1 MILTIKCTSNNWSIP
16 ETAPHEYIHCDGK
29 HLVISGHRT
38 GRRNMFVIVC
48 PDAITV
54 SDDYQSLCTA
64 IVRLGGL
71 SVNPDSLAHLLRNA
85 LCPTPMTALINV
97 YSLTFGD
104 TLTIRTLLDGAPVVT
119 NEYAFP
125 YLSALSRN
133 DSVPSTDT
141 LFHLLCEAVDEHLG
155 STSEGVLMLSSGK
168 DSTSI
173 LLALAELGR
182 KNIRALTYVAGTAND
197 EDDYAKPLAKRFGIP
212 HMTVRLDNDPRY
224 MNNLLIHY
232 FENTP
237 FPGLDKTQ
245 IPYLLSLDAG
255 GVSNEI
261 VLDASGNDLYMGHVL
276 GKYDRV
282 KLFYNVSHFVPKS
295 SINLLS
301 HVSPLTFFFKSR
313 SETCFP
319 GYYFKPSTIELL
331 LGTCDLTQE
340 YWAESDRNNKELDMF
355 DFRIAIRV
363 RHYDSNQVMLKA
375 CTAAAARGVAIEF
388 PWTNEKLAD
397 YYFNLP
403 EPERFDRNGFVNKI
417 LLRRM
422 LRERLEYPDAML
434 GKRFF
439 EFQLAP
445 FMAAHRKF
453 VIDEIFACNLWQS
466 PVRTLVPRWYD
477 SLSSTP
483 HLAYGLN
490 ALFMISGW
498 YNHSKYIN
506 R

>member
-1 MILTIKCTSNNWSIP
+1 
-16 ETAPHEYIHCDGK
+16 
-29 HLVISGHRT
+29 
-38 GRRNMFVIVC
+38 
-48 PDAITV
+48 
-54 SDDYQSLCTA
+54 
-64 IVRLGGL
+64 
-71 SVNPDSLAHLLRNA
+71 
-85 LCPTPMTALINV
+85 MTALINV

-104 TLTIRTLLDGAPVVT
+104 TLTIRTPLDGAPVVT

-155 STSEGVLMLSSGK
+155 SASGSVLMLSSGK

-182 KNIRALTYVAGTAND
+182 KNVRALTYVAGTAND
-197 EDDYAKPLAKRFGIP
+197 EDDYAEPLAKRFGIP
-212 HMTVRLDNDPRY
+212 HMTVRLDNDPKY
-224 MNNLLIHY
+224 IKSALIHY

-245 IPYLLSLDAG
+245 IPYVLSLDAG
-255 GVSNEI
+255 GISSEV
-261 VLDASGNDLYMGHVL
+261 VLDGSGNDLYMGHVL
-276 GKYDRV
+276 GNYDRI
-282 KLFYNVSHFVPKS
+282 KLSYNVSRFVPNS

-301 HVSPLTFFFKSR
+301 HVSPLTYFFKTR

-319 GYYFKPSTIELL
+319 GYYLKPSTIELL
-331 LGTCDLTQE
+331 LGTRDLTQG
-340 YWAESDRNNKELDMF
+340 YWAESDRKNKELDMF

-363 RHYDSNQVMLKA
+363 RHYDTNQVILKA
-375 CTAAAARGVAIEF
+375 CTAAAALGVAIEF
-388 PWTNEKLAD
+388 PWSNEKIAD

-403 EPERFDRNGFVNKI
+403 EPDRFDRNGCVNKI

-422 LRERLEYPDAML
+422 LRERLQYPDATI

-453 VIDEIFACNLWQS
+453 VIDEIFACDLWQS

-483 HLAYGLN
+483 RLAYGLN